1 MQIVKVHMNDSYFW
15 AIAGKQS
22 LLWQTVLCI
31 FISRRKLIIE
41 IEDIGI
47 QKLLTTRLCKS
58 NSFLILKFLTNNKN
72 FKFSIKRQDLL
83 PVLCGMQ

>member
-1 MQIVKVHMNDSYFW
+1 MQIIKVHMKDSYFW
-15 AIAGKQS
+15 AIAGKQIM
-22 LLWQTVLCI
+22 LWQTVLCI

-58 NSFLILKFLTNNKN
+58 NSFLILKFLTKNNN

-83 PVLCGMQ
+83 SVLCGMQ